1 MTNCEVRSFLEGI
14 ISEIFEIPEGSIVLQ
29 DDLDLRYLGDSL
41 KRLELLAMVES
52 RFGISIDADALC
64 YFGDL
69 VRMIE
74 NAPHGQSV

>member
-1 MTNCEVRSFLEGI
+1 MTNSEVRSFLEGI
-14 ISEIFEIPEGSIVLQ
+14 ISEVFEIPEGSIVLQ

-41 KRLELLAMVES
+41 KRLELLAIVES
-52 RFGISIDADALC
+52 RFGISIDVDTLC

-74 NAPHGQSV
+74 RAPHGQSA